1 MCKEML
7 VILVN
12 RVVDTKR
19 IFGKNWRA
27 EEEESRVARWFVF
40 KPKIPIWVN
49 FGGHWNGKCCYSLTI
64 IWNILWPF
72 AIMYGSLV

>member
-19 IFGKNWRA
+19 IIKKWRA
-27 EEEESRVARWFVF
+27 EEERQTHQ
-40 KPKIPIWVN
+40 K
-49 FGGHWNGKCCYSLTI
+49 T
-64 IWNILWPF
+64 
-72 AIMYGSLV
+72 